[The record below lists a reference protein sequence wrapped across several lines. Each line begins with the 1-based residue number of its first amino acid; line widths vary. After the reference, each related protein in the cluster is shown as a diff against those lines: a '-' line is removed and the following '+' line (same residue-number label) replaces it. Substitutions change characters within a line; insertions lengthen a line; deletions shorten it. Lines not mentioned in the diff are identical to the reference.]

1 MQLDHHLA
9 QVHDQL
15 AAAAALGDDRTRE
28 IAATLATTATAAVRL
43 ALMNA
48 VSQAADEI
56 TAALLDYP
64 GSPAVGVRL
73 DGDEITVD
81 VRGPDPAA
89 AAGDAR
95 RDDGEPSARISLR
108 LSETLK
114 ADIDEAADRDGVS
127 VNTWLVRAATAA
139 LDPGPFGLGGF
150 AARAFGGSGFGPVG
164 FGPFGGPGRRGG
176 GGSASGEGRRG
187 GHGDTHNITGWID
200 G

>member
-15 AAAAALGDDRTRE
+15 AAAAALGDERTHE
-28 IAATLATTATAAVRL
+28 IAQTLATTATTAVRL

-64 GSPAVGVRL
+64 GSPAVAVRL
-73 DGDEITVD
+73 DGDEITVE
-81 VRGPDPAA
+81 VRGPEPAA
-89 AAGDAR
+89 SASESR
-95 RDDGEPSARISLR
+95 RDDGDPSARISLR
-108 LSETLK
+108 LSEALK

-139 LDPGPFGLGGF
+139 LDPGPFGLGGL
-150 AARAFGGSGFGPVG
+150 ARAFGGSAFGPAG
-164 FGPFGGPGRRGG
+164 FGPFGGGQGRRASSGG
-176 GGSASGEGRRG
+176 GRRDG
-187 GHGDTHNITGWID
+187 YGDNHHITGWID